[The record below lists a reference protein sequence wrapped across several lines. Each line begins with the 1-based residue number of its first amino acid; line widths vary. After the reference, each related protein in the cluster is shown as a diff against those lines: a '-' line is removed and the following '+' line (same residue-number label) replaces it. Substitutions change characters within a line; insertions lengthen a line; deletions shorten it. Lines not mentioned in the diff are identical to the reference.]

1 MFNHLQ
7 KSFKQLN
14 SINIIFPNQ
23 LFEES
28 NLFLNNKKTYL
39 IEEHLFFK
47 QFNFHKQKLVFHRSS
62 MKNYENYLLSKGIDV
77 AYIETKNQESDIRIF
92 LDKINVTEINIYHPE
107 DNWLEKRIKK
117 SCKKNNIKINI
128 EENPLFLTAHDD
140 LLPFFNPEKKK
151 LFQTSFYKSQRKKM
165 KILIDNDQNPVGGK
179 WTYDDMNRHKFPKNK
194 KTPTLDYSKL
204 QSENYRDSVN
214 YVQKNFTENFG
225 IINDIQLYPTDFE
238 TSRLWF
244 NDFLKTRFDEFGIYE
259 DAVLIG
265 ESIINHSVLS
275 PLINSGLLNPKY
287 VVKNSLE
294 FYKKNKIPINST
306 EGFIRQI
313 IGWREFIRG
322 VYVSKG
328 SEERTKNYWNF
339 NRKIPKSFYD
349 GNTGIDPIDDTIKKV
364 EKSAYGNH
372 IERLMILGNFM
383 VLCEFDPNEVYK
395 WFMEVFIDS
404 YDWVMVPNVY
414 GMSQFADGGLMSTK
428 PYISSSNY
436 IIKMSDY
443 KKGEW
448 SDIWD
453 GLFWSFMDKQRDFF
467 KKNPR
472 MRMLISSFDKMD
484 SLKKEKLLMDAH
496 NFLIEL

>member
-7 KSFKQLN
+7 KSLKQLN

-28 NLFLNNKKTYL
+28 NLFLNKKKTYL

-62 MKNYENYLLSKGIDV
+62 MKNYENYLLSKGIDI

-225 IINDIQLYPTDFE
+225 IINDIQLYPTDFKS
-238 TSRLWF
+238 SRLWF

-383 VLCEFDPNEVYK
+383 VLCEFDPDEVYK

>member
-62 MKNYENYLLSKGIDV
+62 MKNYENYLLSKGIDI
-77 AYIETKNQESDIRIF
+77 AYIETKNQDSDIRIF

-225 IINDIQLYPTDFE
+225 IINDIQLYPTDFKS
-238 TSRLWF
+238 SRLWF

-383 VLCEFDPNEVYK
+383 VLCEFDPDEVYK

>member
-28 NLFLNNKKTYL
+28 NLFLNKKKTYL

-62 MKNYENYLLSKGIDV
+62 MKNYENYLLSKGIDI
-77 AYIETKNQESDIRIF
+77 AYIETKNQDSDIRIF

-225 IINDIQLYPTDFE
+225 IINDIQLYPTDFK
-238 TSRLWF
+238 TSRIWF
-244 NDFLKTRFDEFGIYE
+244 NDFLITRFDEFGIYE
-259 DAVLIG
+259 DAVLIE

-339 NRKIPKSFYD
+339 DRKIPKSFYE

-383 VLCEFDPNEVYK
+383 VLCEFDPDEVYK

>member
-1 MFNHLQ
+1 
-7 KSFKQLN
+7 
-14 SINIIFPNQ
+14 
-23 LFEES
+23 
-28 NLFLNNKKTYL
+28 
-39 IEEHLFFK
+39 
-47 QFNFHKQKLVFHRSS
+47 
-62 MKNYENYLLSKGIDV
+62 
-77 AYIETKNQESDIRIF
+77 
-92 LDKINVTEINIYHPE
+92 
-107 DNWLEKRIKK
+107 
-117 SCKKNNIKINI
+117 
-128 EENPLFLTAHDD
+128 
-140 LLPFFNPEKKK
+140 
-151 LFQTSFYKSQRKKM
+151 M

-225 IINDIQLYPTDFE
+225 IINDIQLYPTDFKS
-238 TSRLWF
+238 SRLWF

-259 DAVLIG
+259 DAVLIR

-275 PLINSGLLNPKY
+275 PLINSGLLNPKF

-339 NRKIPKSFYD
+339 DRKIPKSFYE

>member
-1 MFNHLQ
+1 MQHFG
-7 KSFKQLN
+7 KSLKQLN

-28 NLFLNNKKTYL
+28 NLFLNKKKTYL

-204 QSENYRDSVN
+204 QSENYINSVN

-225 IINDIQLYPTDFE
+225 IINDIQLYPTDFKS
-238 TSRLWF
+238 SRLWF

-383 VLCEFDPNEVYK
+383 VLCEFDPDEVYK

>member
-225 IINDIQLYPTDFE
+225 IINDIQLYPTDFKS
-238 TSRLWF
+238 SRLWF

-339 NRKIPKSFYD
+339 DRKIPKSFYE

-383 VLCEFDPNEVYK
+383 VLCEFDPDEVYK

>member
-225 IINDIQLYPTDFE
+225 IINDIQLYPTDFKS
-238 TSRLWF
+238 SRLWF

-339 NRKIPKSFYD
+339 DRKIPKSFYE

-383 VLCEFDPNEVYK
+383 VLCEFDPDEVYK

-484 SLKKEKLLMDAH
+484 SLKKAKLLMDAH

>member
-1 MFNHLQ
+1 VFNDLQ

-28 NLFLNNKKTYL
+28 NLFLNKKKTYL

-62 MKNYENYLLSKGIDV
+62 MKNYENYLLSKGIDI

-225 IINDIQLYPTDFE
+225 IINDIQLYPTDFK

-287 VVKNSLE
+287 IVKNSLE

>member
-28 NLFLNNKKTYL
+28 NLILNNKKTYL

-62 MKNYENYLLSKGIDV
+62 MKNYENYLLSKGIDI

-225 IINDIQLYPTDFE
+225 IINDIQLYPTDFKS
-238 TSRLWF
+238 SRLWF

-383 VLCEFDPNEVYK
+383 VLCEFDPDEVYK

-496 NFLIEL
+496 NFLIKL

>member
-225 IINDIQLYPTDFE
+225 IINDIQLYPTDFKS
-238 TSRLWF
+238 SRLWF

-349 GNTGIDPIDDTIKKV
+349 GSTGIDPIDDTIKKV

-484 SLKKEKLLMDAH
+484 SVKKEKLLMDAH